1 MDIMQAQSASLGAC
15 HGTLQG
21 LGVGIGGHAWQ
32 QLSPP
37 GELGNECEE
46 DLLLKLPLKSS
57 SLSESLTFPEAQ
69 AVFFFFLKE
78 SDYPKQFTH

>member
-15 HGTLQG
+15 QGSPGPCLSLQG
-21 LGVGIGGHAWQ
+21 LGVGIGGHAWS

-46 DLLLKLPLKSS
+46 DLLLKRPLKSS

-69 AVFFFFLKE
+69 AVVFF
-78 SDYPKQFTH
+78 